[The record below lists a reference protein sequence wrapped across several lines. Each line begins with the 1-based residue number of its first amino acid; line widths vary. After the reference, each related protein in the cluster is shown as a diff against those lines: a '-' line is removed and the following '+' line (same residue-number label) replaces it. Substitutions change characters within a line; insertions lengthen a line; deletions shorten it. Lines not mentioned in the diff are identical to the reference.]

1 MSELKRKAEELEDN
15 EKNLEKIIKKK
26 PFRNPQREKEELNFL
41 MTKKNWEITNY
52 VSNSSYKI
60 AFPDMYKRLEFI
72 KNLLTYNEAT
82 VSEYNR
88 IESLLPTD
96 NEDPDYFIK
105 QTWKDK
111 TLKGPTTGANMN
123 VIRLKR
129 EIAILDSNL

>member
-1 MSELKRKAEELEDN
+1 
-15 EKNLEKIIKKK
+15 
-26 PFRNPQREKEELNFL
+26 

-60 AFPDMYKRLEFI
+60 AFPDMYKRLEFM
-72 KNLLTYNEAT
+72 KNLLTYNEAII
-82 VSEYNR
+82 SEYNR

-96 NEDPDYFIK
+96 NEDLDYFIK

-111 TLKGPTTGANMN
+111 TLKGPTTEANMN